1 MTAGPI
7 GYVFGYATIADASDH
22 LVVRSAS
29 TVPPVYGHVQGYR
42 RVWNAAVANLAA
54 TTDHKHY
61 IDPVTGDRPDV
72 AVVTLNM
79 EPDATV
85 SVNGIA
91 VPVDE
96 ASLALFDRRE
106 HFLHRIEVGHRF
118 TGTGDLPVWAYTA
131 TAESLALY
139 GSARAG
145 GRAVIRQSYYNRVLR
160 TFHDLGSDAWVDFER
175 STCAPECPIVDLV
188 VVRAPGDEGV

>member
-7 GYVFGYATIADASDH
+7 GYVFGYATIADASDD

-29 TVPPVYGHVQGYR
+29 ALPPVYGHVRGYR
-42 RVWNAAVANLAA
+42 RVWDAAVENLAA

-61 IDPVTGDRPDV
+61 IDPVTRERPDV

-79 EPDATV
+79 EPDETI

-106 HFLHRIEVGHRF
+106 HFLHRIEVRDRF
-118 TGTGDLPVWAYTA
+118 TGTRDLPVWAYTA

-139 GSARAG
+139 RSARAG
-145 GRAVIRQSYYNRVLR
+145 GRAVIRRSYYDRVLR
-160 TFHDLGSDAWVDFER
+160 TFHDLGPEAWADFER
-175 STCAPECPIVDLV
+175 STCPPECAIADLI
-188 VVRAPGDEGV
+188 VVRAPGDQGV